1 MTEDETDAGAGRL
14 ARRYADTRRK
24 IACVRGRVNEVNE
37 AAEKASRQ
45 LRYTHAGDYA
55 GIKAQFDAVPWSDIS
70 DWLEKLAKL
79 GEEKEQ
85 LETCLR
91 DAGLGDLIR

>member
-1 MTEDETDAGAGRL
+1 MTEDETDAGTGRL

-24 IACVRGRVNEVNE
+24 IACVRGRVNEVCD
-37 AAEKASRQ
+37 AAGKASRDLQ
-45 LRYTHAGDYA
+45 CIHTGDYA
-55 GIKAQFDAVPWSDIS
+55 ETKAQFDAVPWSDIS